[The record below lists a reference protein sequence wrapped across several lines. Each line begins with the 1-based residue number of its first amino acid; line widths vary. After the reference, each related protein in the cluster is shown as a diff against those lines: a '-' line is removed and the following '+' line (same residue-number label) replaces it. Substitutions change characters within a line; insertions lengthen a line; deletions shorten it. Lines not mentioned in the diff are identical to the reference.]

1 MVKDLLLGDRKDTL
15 YGDDECE
22 QGPNSTR
29 RDKGCVR
36 GHQGLVCEHACVHQR
51 QADDREPPGSLER
64 ELLGGN
70 RLWEIDSFV
79 HPFLQ

>member
-36 GHQGLVCEHACVHQR
+36 GHQGLVCEHACVH
-51 QADDREPPGSLER
+51 
-64 ELLGGN
+64 
-70 RLWEIDSFV
+70 
-79 HPFLQ
+79 